1 MSAQLNKKDPKYFVS
16 EGEAGAGSINDSNE
30 KANFDGD
37 AGRTYETAIKKNGV
51 KLHPQPT
58 SDPLDPLN
66 WTSFRKHS
74 VLGIV
79 MYL

>member
-1 MSAQLNKKDPKYFVS
+1 MSAQLSEKDPKCFVS
-16 EGEAGAGSINDSNE
+16 KGEARAGSVNGSNE
-30 KANFDGD
+30 KANLD
-37 AGRTYETAIKKNGV
+37 AGRTYETAIMKNGV